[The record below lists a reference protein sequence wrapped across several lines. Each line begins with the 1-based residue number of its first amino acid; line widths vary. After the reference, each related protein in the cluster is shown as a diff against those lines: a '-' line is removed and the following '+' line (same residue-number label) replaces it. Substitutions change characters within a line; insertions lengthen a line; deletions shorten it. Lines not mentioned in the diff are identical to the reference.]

1 MSSSILRR
9 LIVVLALCAFLGAP
23 ATSLAG
29 SRFAARFSE
38 DRTVS
43 ASLLS
48 RLWNAVVS
56 AWEKAGCSADPYG
69 QCVPKS
75 QTTTDNGCLIDPNG
89 RCLTNVQEAA
99 DAGCSADPY
108 GRCIP
113 GQ

>member
-43 ASLLS
+43 VSLLS

-69 QCVPKS
+69 QCVPTS
-75 QTTTDNGCLIDPNG
+75 QTTTDNGCVIDPNG
-89 RCLTNVQEAA
+89 GCLDNLEKA
-99 DAGCSADPY
+99 DNGCSVDPY
-108 GRCIP
+108 GRCI
-113 GQ
+113 GGH

>member
-29 SRFAARFSE
+29 PRSAARFSE

-48 RLWNAVVS
+48 RLWNAVVR
-56 AWEKAGCSADPYG
+56 AWEKEGCTIDPYG
-69 QCVPKS
+69 RCLDSLEKA
-75 QTTTDNGCLIDPNG
+75 DNGCS
-89 RCLTNVQEAA
+89 V
-99 DAGCSADPY
+99 DPY
-108 GRCIP
+108 GRCI
-113 GQ
+113 GGH

>member
-29 SRFAARFSE
+29 PRSSARFSE

-56 AWEKAGCSADPYG
+56 AWEKEGCTIDPYG
-69 QCVPKS
+69 RCAPKS
-75 QTTTDNGCLIDPNG
+75 QTTTDNGCTIDPFG
-89 RCLTNVQEAA
+89 RCLTDTQDSA

-108 GRCIP
+108 GRCLP
-113 GQ
+113 VH